1 MTTAVAYDTN
11 SLALPS
17 ISPTIVSEVCA
28 PALLLGV
35 RLRWKQNSGDPE
47 PLRQRMQDMLDR
59 VEERLRDA
67 GLAQSDVSDV
77 VLALVAFLDES
88 IIRSDWE
95 HKSEWR
101 ASPLQ
106 WNRIGRDDAGEEF
119 FSRLTTMRAERTVR
133 TDVLQIY
140 FLCLTLGFKGRY
152 ALSPEHE
159 WESLRSQVGAQLRRL
174 DVRESAPLAPHGRA
188 GEELAEVVKEIP
200 LWVFA
205 VAGVAVAFALYLTL
219 TVVIASKL
227 GAVQQLLVAR

>member
-1 MTTAVAYDTN
+1 
-11 SLALPS
+11 
-17 ISPTIVSEVCA
+17 
-28 PALLLGV
+28 
-35 RLRWKQNSGDPE
+35 
-47 PLRQRMQDMLDR
+47 MQDMLDR

-95 HKSEWR
+95 HKTEWR

-106 WNRIGRDDAGEEF
+106 YDRFGRDDAGEEF

-152 ALSPEHE
+152 ALAPEHE
-159 WESLRSQVGAQLRRL
+159 WESLRSQVGAQLRR
-174 DVRESAPLAPHGRA
+174 
-188 GEELAEVVKEIP
+188 
-200 LWVFA
+200 
-205 VAGVAVAFALYLTL
+205 
-219 TVVIASKL
+219 
-227 GAVQQLLVAR
+227 